1 MLKELR
7 ARAEMINNA
16 RRLLRRAEEAAFALE
31 RKPNVSDK
39 VKKEA
44 REKVQAIMRELRVI
58 RKDIVNARERESVDV
73 AILEEMKKERRAAV
87 AAEEEEE
94 EEEDGGN

>member
-16 RRLLRRAEEAAFALE
+16 RRLLQRAEEAAWALE
-31 RKPNVSDK
+31 RKPNVSEK
-39 VKKEA
+39 VKREA
-44 REKVQAIMRELRVI
+44 REKVQAIMRELREI

-73 AILEEMKKERRAAV
+73 AILEEMKKERGAAGD
-87 AAEEEEE
+87 AE
-94 EEEDGGN
+94 

>member
-16 RRLLRRAEEAAFALE
+16 RRLLQRAEEAAWALE
-31 RKPNVSDK
+31 RKPNVSEK
-39 VKKEA
+39 VKREA
-44 REKVQAIMRELRVI
+44 REKVQAIMRELREI

-73 AILEEMKKERRAAV
+73 AILEEMKKERGAAGEGD
-87 AAEEEEE
+87 AE
-94 EEEDGGN
+94 